1 MVHDA
6 AATVAA
12 GLKPTLR
19 STARTSVKAVSAAI
33 DLVRREPPGVVVL
46 LYHQVGAPVPSA
58 VNLTPARFEEQLE
71 HLVALGGVA
80 DLDDGLAAMR
90 RSTAPL
96 HDHPKVVV
104 TFDDGTADFV
114 EHAVPLLVR
123 HRVPATLYVATRWL
137 DEGASFWDDGT
148 VLSWAALREALST
161 GLVTIGSHTHT
172 HALLDRLP
180 EADIADELDRSI
192 GRIEDELGVT
202 PEHFAYPKALAPAPA
217 ADLAVRARFRSAA
230 LAGTRGN
237 AYRGTDPF
245 LFSRSPVQV
254 ADGMT
259 WFKRK
264 AAGGMGLEDDLR
276 GIVNRRRYAGVT
288 R

>member
-1 MVHDA
+1 M
-6 AATVAA
+6 
-12 GLKPTLR
+12 
-19 STARTSVKAVSAAI
+19 KAVSAAA

-46 LYHQVGAPVPSA
+46 LYHQVGAPMPSA
-58 VNLTPARFEEQLE
+58 VNLPPSRFDEQLD
-71 HLVALGGVA
+71 HLVARGGVA
-80 DLDDGLAAMR
+80 TLDDGLAAMR

-96 HDHPKVVV
+96 RERPKVVV

-114 EHAVPLLVR
+114 ERAVPLLVR

-148 VLSWAALREALST
+148 VLSWSALRDAMGT
-161 GLVTIGSHTHT
+161 GFVTIGSHTHT

-180 EADIADELDRSI
+180 EAAIADELDRSI

-202 PEHFAYPKALAPAPA
+202 PEHFAYPKALAPSPA

-230 LAGTRGN
+230 LAGTRRN
-237 AYRGTDPF
+237 TYRGTDPF
-245 LFSRSPVQV
+245 LFSRSPVQA

-276 GIVNRRRYAGVT
+276 QIVNRRRYVGAT